1 MKVKK
6 LCLPVLVM
14 GAVFAFSGCTPKE
27 ELSPNGSAPTPPS
40 VSVPDE
46 PSKNGDRKTFEN
58 FSADAEKSAQT
69 VELAKSLALG
79 GEEPLSCKIF
89 VCGSQYKLES
99 VVIYATVKESGTGR
113 ALKKFVVSP
122 RADLYFDDILGGN
135 LPQSEGFSLSTDKI
149 FGFDAEQNFIKRDL
163 ANALFE
169 AAGAGSQSVKL
180 FNLVNDEENIKV
192 YQILVESEHG
202 YTVNQI
208 SVEVQE
214 NGDEAV
220 IESLANPLN
229 YELTKISSETQPG
242 GEYIY
247 KASDKSYT
255 LEKFEESDLP
265 PVPPVEQDTYVG
277 TFENLIDKH
286 FEEMENLLNE
296 SYYPKFVDAI
306 KKKILLVTDD
316 SKFEGKEW
324 KFNVDENNN
333 INRITLIT
341 YYNKNNNAKIILVY
355 SATLDNA
362 INLETLKD
370 KDLSNTFEQAS
381 SNLKFKQEYA
391 FNFDPTIQEEKKE
404 LTDAIFEKVGVEDT
418 GARRYIVDRGS
429 SVADS
434 TLKEARHFQ
443 VVEINNSRIVEFYV
457 RIKDPNNKNPS
468 YIDQLNS
475 GNYKVNSFGTKEY
488 EIGGKPFVKTG
499 GAE

>member
-1 MKVKK
+1 M
-6 LCLPVLVM
+6 
-14 GAVFAFSGCTPKE
+14 
-27 ELSPNGSAPTPPS
+27 
-40 VSVPDE
+40 
-46 PSKNGDRKTFEN
+46 
-58 FSADAEKSAQT
+58 
-69 VELAKSLALG
+69 G

-135 LPQSEGFSLSTDKI
+135 LPQSEGFSLSSDII
-149 FGFDAEQNFIKRDL
+149 FGFDAEQNFIKKDL

-180 FNLVNDEENIKV
+180 FNFVNDEENIKV

-202 YTVNQI
+202 WTVNQI
-208 SVEVQE
+208 SVSVQE

-229 YELTKISSETQPG
+229 YELTKISSENQPG
-242 GEYIY
+242 GEYAY
-247 KASDKSYT
+247 KASDKNYT

-265 PVPPVEQDTYVG
+265 PAPPVEQDSYVG

-296 SYYPKFVDAI
+296 SYYPKFVDFI
-306 KKKILLVTDD
+306 MSSNLTI
-316 SKFEGKEW
+316 SNNNKFEGKEW

-333 INRITLIT
+333 IDKITLIT
-341 YYNKNNNAKIILVY
+341 YYNKSNTSKMILVY

-362 INLETLKD
+362 INLETVKD
-370 KDLSNTFEQAS
+370 KELLNTFEQS
-381 SNLKFKQEYA
+381 ISNIKFNKVYTLT
-391 FNFDPTIQEEKKE
+391 FNPNIQKENGE
-404 LTDAIFEKVGVEDT
+404 LTNAIFDKMGVEET
-418 GARRYIVDRGS
+418 NGQRYIVDKNSGLDDDLRE
-429 SVADS
+429 V
-434 TLKEARHFQ
+434 HFFQ
-443 VVEINNSRIVEFYV
+443 VVEISNSKIKECTVA
-457 RIKDPNNKNPS
+457 IKDPGANED
-468 YIDQLNS
+468 YIDQLNK
-475 GNYKVNSFGTKEY
+475 GNFKITSNMKEY
-488 EIGGKPFVKTG
+488 EIGGKPFVKNG

>member
-46 PSKNGDRKTFEN
+46 PSKNGSRKTFEN

-89 VCGSQYKLES
+89 VCGSQYKLNS
-99 VVIYATVKESGTGR
+99 VIIYATVKESGTGR

-135 LPQSEGFSLSTDKI
+135 LPQSEGFSLSADKI
-149 FGFDAEQNFIKRDL
+149 FGFDAEQNFIKQDL
-163 ANALFE
+163 AIALFE

-229 YELTKISSETQPG
+229 YELTEISSENQPG
-242 GEYIY
+242 GEYAY
-247 KASDKSYT
+247 KASDKNYT

-296 SYYPKFVDAI
+296 DHYENVLV
-306 KKKILLVTDD
+306 KKIMKDYSNLLDKD
-316 SKFEGKEW
+316 KLEGKEW
-324 KFNVDENNN
+324 TFGVDENNN
-333 INRITLIT
+333 INKINFIT
-341 YYNKNNNAKIILVY
+341 YYNNNMLLVY
-355 SATLDNA
+355 SATFDTPL
-362 INLETLKD
+362 NLETIKD
-370 KDLSNTFEQAS
+370 KDFINTFENS
-381 SNLKFKQEYA
+381 LNKLKYNRIYSLS
-391 FNFDPTIQEEKKE
+391 FNPTIQEEKKE
-404 LTDAIFEKVGVEDT
+404 LTDAIFAILGVEDT

-434 TLKEARHFQ
+434 TLKEARDFQ

>member
-89 VCGSQYKLES
+89 VCGSQYMLNS
-99 VVIYATVKESGTGR
+99 VIIYATVKESGTGR

-135 LPQSEGFSLSTDKI
+135 LPQSEGFSLSSDII
-149 FGFDAEQNFIKRDL
+149 FGFDAEQNFIKQDL

-220 IESLANPLN
+220 IESLANKN
-229 YELTKISSETQPG
+229 YKLTDDHVENLPSGKYTN
-242 GEYIY
+242 
-247 KASDKSYT
+247 KVADKNYT

-265 PVPPVEQDTYVG
+265 PAPPVEQDTYVG

-296 SYYPKFVDAI
+296 DHYENVLV
-306 KKKILLVTDD
+306 KKIMKDFNNRLD
-316 SKFEGKEW
+316 KNNFESKEW
-324 KFNVDENNN
+324 FFKVDENNN
-333 INRITLIT
+333 IDKIYFIT
-341 YYNKNNNAKIILVY
+341 YYNSGGINKMLIVY
-355 SATLDNA
+355 TGTFDTPL
-362 INLETLKD
+362 NLEITKD
-370 KDLSNTFEQAS
+370 KEFNNTFETKLNELNYQKLYS
-381 SNLKFKQEYA
+381 LN
-391 FNFDPTIQEEKKE
+391 FNPTIQEEEKE
-404 LTDAIFEKVGVEDT
+404 LTDAIFDKLGVEDT
-418 GARRYIVDRGS
+418 GARRYIVDKGHTVS
-429 SVADS
+429 DS
-434 TLKEARHFQ
+434 TLKESNEFQ
-443 VVEINNSRIVEFYV
+443 VVEVNNSRIVEYYV

-475 GNYKVNSFGTKEY
+475 GNYREYYRMKEY
-488 EIGGKPFVKTG
+488 ELGGKPFVKTG

>member
-89 VCGSQYKLES
+89 VCGSQYKLNS
-99 VVIYATVKESGTGR
+99 VIIYATVKESGTGR

-135 LPQSEGFSLSTDKI
+135 LPQSEGFSLSSDII
-149 FGFDAEQNFIKRDL
+149 FGFDAEQNFIKQDL

-180 FNLVNDEENIKV
+180 FNLVNDEENIKD

-202 YTVNQI
+202 WTVNQI

-229 YELTKISSETQPG
+229 YELTEISSETQPG
-242 GEYIY
+242 GEYTF

-265 PVPPVEQDTYVG
+265 PAPPVEQDSYVG

-286 FEEMENLLNE
+286 FEEMENFLNE
-296 SYYPKFVDAI
+296 SYYQKFVDAI
-306 KKKILLVTDD
+306 KKNNLLVTDE

-324 KFNVDENNN
+324 SFGVDENNN
-333 INRITLIT
+333 INKINFTT
-341 YYNKNNNAKIILVY
+341 YYNRSNTSKLILVY

-362 INLETLKD
+362 INLETVKD
-370 KDLSNTFEQAS
+370 NELLNTFEQAS
-381 SNLKFKQEYA
+381 SKFKQEYSIPI
-391 FNFDPTIQEEKKE
+391 NPTIQEEKKE

-418 GARRYIVDRGS
+418 GARRYIVDKGHTIS
-429 SVADS
+429 DS
-434 TLKEARHFQ
+434 TLKESNEFQ
-443 VVEINNSRIVEFYV
+443 VVEVNNLKIVEYYV
-457 RIKDPNNKNPS
+457 RIKDASTDKGF
-468 YIDQLNS
+468 IEQLNN
-475 GNYKVNSFGTKEY
+475 GNYREYVEMKEY

>member
-27 ELSPNGSAPTPPS
+27 ELSPNGPEPTPPS
-40 VSVPDE
+40 VSE
-46 PSKNGDRKTFEN
+46 PEDPSETDRKTFEN
-58 FSADAEKSAQT
+58 FSADAEKSAQM

-79 GEEPLSCKIF
+79 GGEPLSCKIF

-135 LPQSEGFSLSTDKI
+135 LPQSEGFSLSSDII
-149 FGFDAEQNFIKRDL
+149 FGFDAEQNFIKKDL

-180 FNLVNDEENIKV
+180 FNLVNDEENNKD

-208 SVEVQE
+208 SVSVQE
-214 NGDEAV
+214 NSDEAV

-242 GEYIY
+242 GEYAY
-247 KASDKSYT
+247 KASDKNYT

-265 PVPPVEQDTYVG
+265 PAPPVEQDTYVG

-286 FEEMENLLNE
+286 FEEMENLLNGSHYE
-296 SYYPKFVDAI
+296 NVLV
-306 KKKILLVTDD
+306 KKIKRDFSNFID
-316 SKFEGKEW
+316 ESKLEGKEW
-324 KFNVDENNN
+324 IFDVDENNS
-333 INRITLIT
+333 INKINFFT
-341 YYNKNNNAKIILVY
+341 YYNTSDVDKLLLVY
-355 SATLDNA
+355 SASFDIPL
-362 INLETLKD
+362 NLNTIKD
-370 KDLSNTFEQAS
+370 KDFKSTFEQNLS
-381 SNLKFKQEYA
+381 SLIYKQEYRLS
-391 FNFDPTIQEEKKE
+391 FNSSIQEEKKE

-418 GARRYIVDRGS
+418 GATRYIVDKNSGLDDDLREMHS
-429 SVADS
+429 
-434 TLKEARHFQ
+434 FQ
-443 VVEINNSRIVEFYV
+443 VVEINNSRIVECTV
-457 RIKDPNNKNPS
+457 AIKDPAKNTS
-468 YIDQLNS
+468 YIDQLDN
-475 GNYKVNSFGTKEY
+475 GNYKVTSNLKEY